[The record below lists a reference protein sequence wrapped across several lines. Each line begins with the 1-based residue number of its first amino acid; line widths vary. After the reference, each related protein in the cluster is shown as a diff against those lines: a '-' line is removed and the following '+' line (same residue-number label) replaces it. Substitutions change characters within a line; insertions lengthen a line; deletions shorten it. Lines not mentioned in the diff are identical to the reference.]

1 MLKLIDFSLHFDGLT
16 LFKDVNLAVKPQE
29 TLCLETS
36 VLDGGSSLLKCFAG
50 IYQASSGQVLLDK
63 QPVYELTD
71 REKFKQV
78 SYCYEHGGLIST
90 FSNYNNIAFPLL
102 YNGILDKKQIH
113 QRVAELAD
121 ILNLTAMLDKEPHQL
136 NDVQTRL
143 MNLLRG
149 LCVRPKLL
157 LLDEI
162 QAGMSDEMIAD
173 TVNLIKRQQQEIG
186 FSVIVTTTAG
196 DVTDFCDRRLTIE
209 NKQLVG

>member
-1 MLKLIDFSLHFDGLT
+1 MLKLLDFSLSFNDSA
-16 LFKDVNLAVKPQE
+16 LFNSVDLHVKPKE

-50 IYQASSGQVLLDK
+50 IYQATSGQVLLDG
-63 QPVYELTD
+63 QPVYELSD
-71 REKFKQV
+71 REKFTKV

-102 YNGILDKKQIH
+102 YNGLMDKRQIH
-113 QRVAELAD
+113 QRVEELAD
-121 ILNLTAMLDKEPHQL
+121 ILNLTPMLDKEPHQL

-162 QAGMSDEMIAD
+162 QAGMSDEMISD
-173 TVNLIKRQQQEIG
+173 TITLIKQQQKEIG
-186 FSVIVTTTAG
+186 FSLIVTTTAG
-196 DVTDFCDRRLTIE
+196 DVTDFCDRRLAIE